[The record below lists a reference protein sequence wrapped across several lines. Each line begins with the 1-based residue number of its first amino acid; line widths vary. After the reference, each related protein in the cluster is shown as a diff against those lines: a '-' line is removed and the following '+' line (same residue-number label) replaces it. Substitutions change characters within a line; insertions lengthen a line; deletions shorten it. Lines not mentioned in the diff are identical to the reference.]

1 MLKTILLIGSGGFIG
16 SVARFFVSK
25 INLSVAL
32 FSITVGAL
40 LVNVLGCLIIGFL
53 TGIAEQRT
61 ILTAEWRLFL
71 MVGFC
76 GGFTTFSTF
85 ANENLMLMHN
95 GLFPSILL
103 YTGLSILLGFLAVY
117 LGFNLANTIL

>member
-1 MLKTILLIGSGGFIG
+1 
-16 SVARFFVSK
+16 
-25 INLSVAL
+25 
-32 FSITVGAL
+32 
-40 LVNVLGCLIIGFL
+40 
-53 TGIAEQRT
+53 
-61 ILTAEWRLFL
+61 

-95 GLFPSILL
+95 GLFPSVLL

-117 LGFNLANTIL
+117 LGFNLTNA

>member
-25 INLSVAL
+25 INLSVAF
-32 FSITVGAL
+32 FSIPVGTL

-95 GLFPSILL
+95 GLFPSVLL